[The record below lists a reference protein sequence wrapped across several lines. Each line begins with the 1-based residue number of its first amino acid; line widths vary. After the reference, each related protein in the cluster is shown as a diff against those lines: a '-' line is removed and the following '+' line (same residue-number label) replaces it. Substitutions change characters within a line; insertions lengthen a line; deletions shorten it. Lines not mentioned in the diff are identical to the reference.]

1 MHKSRKRSPEGV
13 QRIPGSIA
21 CNILFPDLIS
31 FIRAT
36 VICALI
42 AVCAAT
48 APHAQD
54 YPTRPVRFV
63 VGYPAGGSND
73 TVARIVGQKLGESWG
88 QNVVV
93 DNRAGAGGTIAAD
106 QVVRAQPDGYTLF
119 VGDFGPNVVAGAL
132 YAKLPYD
139 PANDFAHVTQIVSF
153 PLVLLVPTAF
163 PATGAK
169 ELIESAKARPGVIK
183 YSSSG
188 VGSSP
193 HLFLEK
199 MNLMAQISTVVV
211 HYKGGA
217 PALVGLIAAEVDYS
231 MVSVSTALPHIGAG
245 KIRALAVTSAQAN
258 PRLPNV
264 PPLASVL
271 PGYEA
276 ISLHGLHAPAKTPRR
291 IVVKLQQDV
300 AAILRRPDVK
310 ERFDA
315 IAMDVS
321 GSTPEEFTAFI
332 KKQIEAW
339 TAVAKAANVR
349 AD

>member
-1 MHKSRKRSPEGV
+1 MQFARSAAAFCGLT
-13 QRIPGSIA
+13 A
-21 CNILFPDLIS
+21 
-31 FIRAT
+31 
-36 VICALI
+36 AL
-42 AVCAAT
+42 VAAS
-48 APHAQD
+48 AGAQD
-54 YPTRPVRFV
+54 YPSRPVRFV

-93 DNRAGAGGTIAAD
+93 DNRAGAGGTIGAD
-106 QVVRAQPDGYTLF
+106 QVVKAQPDGYTLF
-119 VGDFGPNVVAGAL
+119 IGDFGPNVVAGSL

-139 PANDFAHVTQIVSF
+139 PATDFAHVTQIVSF
-153 PLVLLVPTAF
+153 PLVLLVPAAS
-163 PATGAK
+163 PATGLK
-169 ELIESAKARPGVIK
+169 ELIEQAKARPGVVK

-193 HLFLEK
+193 HLFIEK
-199 MNLMAQISTVVV
+199 MNLMAHISTVPV

-217 PALVGLIAAEVDYS
+217 PALVGLIAAEVDYT
-231 MVSVSTALPHIGAG
+231 MVSVSTALTQLGTG

-258 PRLPNV
+258 RRLPNV
-264 PPLASVL
+264 PPLSSVL

-276 ISLHGLHAPAKTPRR
+276 ISLHGLHAPAQTPKP
-291 IVVKLQQDV
+291 IIAKLYREVGQV
-300 AAILRRPDVK
+300 LRRPEVR

-315 IAMDVS
+315 IAMDVA

-332 KKQIEAW
+332 RKQIDTW
-339 TAVAKAANVR
+339 NAVVRAANVR

>member
-1 MHKSRKRSPEGV
+1 MRSAG
-13 QRIPGSIA
+13 IP
-21 CNILFPDLIS
+21 
-31 FIRAT
+31 AT
-36 VICALI
+36 LCAL
-42 AVCAAT
+42 T
-48 APHAQD
+48 AILGSPSALAQD

-73 TVARIVGQKLGESWG
+73 TVARIVGQRLAEMWG

-93 DNRAGAGGTIAAD
+93 DNRAGAGGTIGAD

-119 VGDFGPNVVAGAL
+119 VGDFGPNVVAGSL

-153 PLVLLVPTAF
+153 PLVLLVPAGS
-163 PATGAK
+163 PAKGAK
-169 ELIESAKARPGVIK
+169 ELIELAKAKPGVVK

-193 HLFLEK
+193 HLFIEK
-199 MNLMAQISTVVV
+199 MNLMAGIGTVPV

-217 PALVGLIAAEVDYS
+217 PALVGLVGAEVDYT
-231 MVSVSTALPHIGAG
+231 MVSVSTALAQIGTG
-245 KIRALAVTSAQAN
+245 KIRALAVSSAQSSR
-258 PRLPNV
+258 RLPSV
-264 PPLASVL
+264 PPLSSVL

-276 ISLHGLHAPAKTPRR
+276 ISLHGLHAPAQTPKALVTRLYHD
-291 IVVKLQQDV
+291 VGKVLQ
-300 AAILRRPDVK
+300 RPDVR

-315 IAMDVS
+315 IAMDVA

-332 KKQIEAW
+332 RRQIETW
-339 TAVAKAANVR
+339 NAVARAANVR

>member
-1 MHKSRKRSPEGV
+1 MSKTR
-13 QRIPGSIA
+13 
-21 CNILFPDLIS
+21 L
-31 FIRAT
+31 AT
-36 VICALI
+36 ALCTLV
-42 AVCAAT
+42 AVCAA
-48 APHAQD
+48 AALCAQD
-54 YPTRPVRFV
+54 YPVKPVRFV
-63 VGYPAGGSND
+63 VGFPAGGSND
-73 TVARIVGQKLGESWG
+73 TVARIVAQKLTENWG

-119 VGDFGPNVVAGAL
+119 VGDFGPNVVAGGL
-132 YAKLPYD
+132 YANLTYD

-153 PLVLLVPTAF
+153 PLLLLVPTAF

-169 ELIESAKARPGVIK
+169 DLIEIAKARPGVIK

-199 MNLMAQISTVVV
+199 MNLMARISTVAV

-217 PALVGLIAAEVDYS
+217 PALVGLVAAEVDYS
-231 MVSVSTALPHIGAG
+231 MVSVSTALPHINAG
-245 KIRALAVTSAQAN
+245 KIRALAVTSAAAN

-264 PPLASVL
+264 PPLGSVI

-276 ISLHGLHAPAKTPRR
+276 ISLHGLHAPAQTPKA
-291 IVVKLQQDV
+291 IIVKLYQEV
-300 AAILRRPDVK
+300 GKVLRRPDIK
-310 ERFDA
+310 ERFDGL
-315 IAMDVS
+315 AMDVS
-321 GSTPEEFTAFI
+321 GSSPEEFTAFL
-332 KKQIEAW
+332 KKQIETW
-339 TAVAKAANVR
+339 TAVVKAANVR

>member
-1 MHKSRKRSPEGV
+1 MPNTRPAIV
-13 QRIPGSIA
+13 
-21 CNILFPDLIS
+21 L
-31 FIRAT
+31 
-36 VICALI
+36 CALI
-42 AVCAAT
+42 TACVAAT
-48 APHAQD
+48 ACAQD
-54 YPTRPVRFV
+54 YPVKPVRFV
-63 VGYPAGGSND
+63 VGFPAGGSND
-73 TVARIVGQKLGESWG
+73 TVARIIAQKLTENWG

-119 VGDFGPNVVAGAL
+119 VGDFGPNVVAGGL

-169 ELIESAKARPGVIK
+169 DLIESAKARPGMIK

-199 MNLMAQISTVVV
+199 MNLMAQISTVAV

-217 PALVGLIAAEVDYS
+217 PALVGLVAAEVDYS
-231 MVSVSTALPHIGAG
+231 MVSVSTALPHIAAG
-245 KIRALAVTSAQAN
+245 KIRALAVTSASAN

-264 PPLASVL
+264 PPLGSVI

-276 ISLHGLHAPAKTPRR
+276 ISLHGLHAPAQTPKT
-291 IVVKLQQDV
+291 IVVKLYQEV
-300 AAILRRPDVK
+300 GKVLRRPDIK
-310 ERFDA
+310 ERFDGL
-315 IAMDVS
+315 AMDVS
-321 GSTPEEFTAFI
+321 GSSPEEFTTFL
-332 KKQIEAW
+332 KKQIETW
-339 TAVAKAANVR
+339 TAVIKAANVR

>member
-1 MHKSRKRSPEGV
+1 MHKSIKRGA
-13 QRIPGSIA
+13 QRIPGSLA
-21 CNILFPDLIS
+21 RNNLFPDFIS

-42 AVCAAT
+42 AACAAT
-48 APHAQD
+48 ALHAQD

-63 VGYPAGGSND
+63 VGFPAGGSND
-73 TVARIVGQKLGESWG
+73 TVARIVAQKLTENWG

-245 KIRALAVTSAQAN
+245 KIRALAVTSAQSNA
-258 PRLPNV
+258 RLPNV
-264 PPLASVL
+264 PPLANTL

-291 IVVKLQQDV
+291 IIAKLHQDI
-300 AAILRRPDVK
+300 AGILRRPDVK

>member
-1 MHKSRKRSPEGV
+1 MINSVRLAAALGLVAWCSGATGV
-13 QRIPGSIA
+13 
-21 CNILFPDLIS
+21 
-31 FIRAT
+31 
-36 VICALI
+36 
-42 AVCAAT
+42 
-48 APHAQD
+48 HAQD
-54 YPTRPVRFV
+54 YPTKPVRFV

-73 TVARIVGQKLGESWG
+73 TVARIVGQKLTESWG

-153 PLVLLVPTAF
+153 PLVLLVPA
-163 PATGAK
+163 ASAAASAK
-169 ELIESAKARPGVIK
+169 DLIDSAKARPGVIK

-193 HLFLEK
+193 HLFIEK
-199 MNLMAQISTVVV
+199 MNLMAQISTVAV

-217 PALVGLIAAEVDYS
+217 PALVGLVAAEVDYT
-231 MVSVSTALPHIGAG
+231 MVSVSTALAQIGAG
-245 KIRALAVTSAQAN
+245 KVRALAVTSAHSN

-264 PPLASVL
+264 PPLAAAV

-276 ISLHGLHAPAKTPRR
+276 ISLHGLHAPAKTPRH
-291 IVVKLQQDV
+291 IITKLYQDIG
-300 AAILRRPDVK
+300 AILRRPDVK
-310 ERFDA
+310 ERFDG

-332 KKQIEAW
+332 KKQIESW
-339 TAVAKAANVR
+339 TAVAKGANVR